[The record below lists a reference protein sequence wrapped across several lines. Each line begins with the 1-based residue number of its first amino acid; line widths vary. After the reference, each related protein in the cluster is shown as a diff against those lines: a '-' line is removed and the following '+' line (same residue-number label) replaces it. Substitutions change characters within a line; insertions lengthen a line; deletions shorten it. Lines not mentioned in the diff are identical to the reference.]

1 MARDISPVAMFIG
14 VRVVRGYRQSM
25 LAIWGQMEQKTITV
39 MVNTTLGCHH
49 AIVFDQPLIIPS
61 LVHPLTATDKMQAIV
76 NVAIDPTTFFLFFS
90 TFHLNNSMHLKV
102 IKMRSNIRLPTA
114 KVQQNLHSMNSFVP
128 NFKNPE

>member
-1 MARDISPVAMFIG
+1 MFIG

-61 LVHPLTATDKMQAIV
+61 LVHPLTAMDKMQAIV
-76 NVAIDPTTFFLFFS
+76 NVAIDLTIPLS
-90 TFHLNNSMHLKV
+90 TFHLNNSMHFKV

-128 NFKNPE
+128 NLKNPE

>member
-1 MARDISPVAMFIG
+1 MRA
-14 VRVVRGYRQSM
+14 VRGYRQSM

-61 LVHPLTATDKMQAIV
+61 LVHPLTAMDKMQAIV
-76 NVAIDPTTFFLFFS
+76 NVAIDPTTPLS
-90 TFHLNNSMHLKV
+90 TFHLNNLMHFKV

-128 NFKNPE
+128 NFQNPE

>member
-61 LVHPLTATDKMQAIV
+61 LVHPLTAMDKMQAIV
-76 NVAIDPTTFFLFFS
+76 NVAIDLTIPLS
-90 TFHLNNSMHLKV
+90 TFHLNNSMHFKV

>member
-61 LVHPLTATDKMQAIV
+61 LLVHPLTAMDKMQAIV
-76 NVAIDPTTFFLFFS
+76 NVAIDPTTPLS
-90 TFHLNNSMHLKV
+90 TFHLNSSMHFKV
-102 IKMRSNIRLPTA
+102 IKIRSNIRLPTA
-114 KVQQNLHSMNSFVP
+114 KVQQNLHSMNSFVS
-128 NFKNPE
+128 NFKSPE